1 MTFDIY
7 TLTFDGA
14 TPYVDRNKRDHQA
27 TRPQK
32 ILNARYFITDIKYII
47 LINKILQ
54 NAILFGFIKIV
65 FDYTNVSRI
74 NTY

>member
-14 TPYVDRNKRDHQA
+14 TPYVDRNKRDYQA
-27 TRPQK
+27 TQPQK
-32 ILNARYFITDIKYII
+32 CLNARYFITEIKYII

-54 NAILFGFIKIV
+54 NAILFDFIKIV
-65 FDYTNVSRI
+65 FDYRNVSRI